1 MEMNEKFFCDKD
13 ITVDIDDWRLNC
25 RAAGI
30 IIHNNKVLLH
40 HNTQDTYYAL
50 LGGRVKFGE
59 NSADAVRREIREELG
74 KEIEITGYI
83 STIENF
89 FEIKGKKYHE
99 IMFVHKVEFVN
110 DDDKKI
116 EYTLENIEGNT
127 EKDIQY
133 EWISLDDLGST
144 CIKPVMIKQILQD
157 KVFPVHKINNDFNK
171 NGNFEKIYNDKLIRD
186 IYDKINKREN
196 ENENAWAHHDFNHV
210 KNVIKMMEQ
219 ILVVLGYQDKTLFE
233 EAKISAILHDIGALE
248 GKENHAERSYEFAKK
263 YFAENNI
270 NLENKELVLNA
281 IRNHSSGFD
290 TDNIIQLALILAD
303 KLDITYTRP
312 TKSGLNVAG
321 MRQMQYIEDIFI
333 DMDKANI
340 SIKFIC
346 NENLD
351 KTELEEYY
359 FMRKVGNAIKSFAN
373 KFNFKYKV
381 NLNELEWNEIF

>member
-1 MEMNEKFFCDKD
+1 MEMNEKFFSDKD

-74 KEIEITGYI
+74 KEVEITGDI
-83 STIENF
+83 STVENF

-99 IMFVHKVEFVN
+99 IMFIHKVEFVN

-116 EYTLENIEGNT
+116 EYTL
-127 EKDIQY
+127 KDIQY
-133 EWISLDDLGST
+133 EWISLEDFEST
-144 CIKPVMIKQILQD
+144 CIKPVIIKQIL
-157 KVFPVHKINNDFNK
+157 KNGVFPVHKINNDFNK
-171 NGNFEKIYNDKLIRD
+171 NGIFEKIYNDKLIRD

-210 KNVIKMMEQ
+210 KNVVKMIEQ
-219 ILVVLGYQDKTLFE
+219 ILVALGYQDKTFLE
-233 EAKISAILHDIGALE
+233 EAKIAGILHDIGAFE
-248 GKENHAERSYEFAKK
+248 GKENHTERSYEFAEK

-270 NLENKELVLNA
+270 NLENKELVLKA

-321 MRQMQYIEDIFI
+321 MRQMKYIEDVFI
-333 DMDKANI
+333 DMDKENI

-373 KFNFKYKV
+373 KFNLRYKV
-381 NLNELEWNEIF
+381 YFNESEWDEIF